1 MTDTQGGNSEER
13 SQINRV
19 ALKVPPFWTDE
30 PELWFAQLES
40 QFTLGSITQDS
51 TKYAY
56 VLSHIET
63 KQAREIKDLI
73 TRPPEKNKYESIKKA
88 LIQRL
93 SISQEQQIRQL
104 LELKEMGDRRPSQF
118 LRHLQALASTAIPE
132 QLLRTLWIGRLPS
145 QLQAILATRNAD
157 NLEDVAE
164 QADRIH
170 EVTCRAVTVASM
182 QSATSSSIENQIA
195 ELNKKFE
202 KLESRLSYSKN
213 RSNKRNRSRSHSR
226 KGQKE
231 EKEADICYFHRR
243 FKEKARKCTQPCN
256 FKKALEN

>member
-73 TRPPEKNKYESIKKA
+73 TRPPEENKYESIKKA

-104 LELKEMGDRRPSQF
+104 LELEEMGDRRPSQF

-202 KLESRLSYSKN
+202 KLESRLSRSNN
-213 RSNKRNRSRSHSR
+213 RSNKRDRPRSRSR